1 LDESKTWLYVVDH
14 ANDRVIRIN
23 INTGTVGTTPQM
35 PQTEVV
41 EEYSTI
47 TDYTWETVVNSGLEK
62 PCGIIVKGNKMF
74 VSDYARNEIIVYDI
88 TSMPAVELNRI
99 ETPAQGIMGIALAPD
114 GKICYVDHIANEV
127 VKITPAESTV
137 GVSVINNLNWKIS
150 PNPSN
155 GELGIYPVP
164 SAETSVEL
172 MDATGKLISKS
183 SYDDLRN
190 ITNQLSSGI
199 YFIRINENGT
209 PMKWVIQN

>member
-1 LDESKTWLYVVDH
+1 
-14 ANDRVIRIN
+14 
-23 INTGTVGTTPQM
+23 
-35 PQTEVV
+35 
-41 EEYSTI
+41 
-47 TDYTWETVVNSGLEK
+47 
-62 PCGIIVKGNKMF
+62 MF

-164 SAETSVEL
+164 SAETTVEL